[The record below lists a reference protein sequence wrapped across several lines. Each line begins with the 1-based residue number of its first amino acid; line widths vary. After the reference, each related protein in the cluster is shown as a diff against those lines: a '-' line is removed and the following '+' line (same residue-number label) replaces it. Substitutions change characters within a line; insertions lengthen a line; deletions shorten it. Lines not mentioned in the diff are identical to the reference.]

1 MHTIEEIEK
10 RRTEILTEMEA
21 EGADLPALLKEM
33 RQLHAEE
40 MELRAQASAAEE
52 TRRRVAGGSGTR
64 VRSFSDL
71 GNLRAPAQG
80 QTEQRQAMTVDSAE
94 YRRAYIC
101 DLMGRDMDAET
112 RAAFTATTANTGVVV
127 PTTLLDEIWDLVSG
141 QHVIMGDINVLRTG
155 TTLEILKHTAIT
167 AGAAKQVAENAANDD
182 EQNTFVKV
190 TLAGKDFSKT
200 IKISYALQTMAVPA
214 FEKYLTQEIA
224 NGISEAMAAH
234 TVSAIE
240 TGMAAGNK
248 VAVTAAKGLTYADLT
263 KAFGQLKRASKVVVY
278 ATRSTIYNRL
288 VSMVDTTGRPIFQ
301 PSLQAGAEGV
311 LLGAQ
316 IKIEDAVADD
326 KLLIGDPTKVTCNMV
341 QDIMIETDRDISNH
355 VNIMSGYARG
365 ESALI
370 DDVAFAEITIS

>member
-10 RRTEILTEMEA
+10 RRAVILTEMET

-52 TRRRVAGGSGTR
+52 PRRRVAAGSGTL

-71 GNLRAPAQG
+71 GNLRTPAQG

-94 YRRAYIC
+94 YRHAYIC

-155 TTLEILKHTAIT
+155 TTLEILKHTAIA

-200 IKISYALQTMAVPA
+200 IKISYALQTMAIPA

-224 NGISEAMAAH
+224 NGISEAMATH

-248 VAVTAAKGLTYADLT
+248 VAVTASKGLTYADLT
-263 KAFGQLKRASKVVVY
+263 KAFGQLKRASNVVVY

-316 IKIEDAVADD
+316 IKIEDAVDND
-326 KLLIGDPTKVTCNMV
+326 KLLIGDPSKVTCNMV

>member
-71 GNLRAPAQG
+71 GDLRAPAQD

-101 DLMGRDMDAET
+101 DLMGRDLDAET

-155 TTLEILKHTAIT
+155 TTLEILKHTAVT

-200 IKISYALQTMAVPA
+200 IKISYALQTMAIPA

-248 VAVTAAKGLTYADLT
+248 VAVTASKGLTYADLT

-326 KLLIGDPTKVTCNMV
+326 KLLIGDPSKVTCNMV

>member
-1 MHTIEEIEK
+1 MHTIEEIEA
-10 RRTEILTEMEA
+10 RRAQILTEMEA
-21 EGADLPALLKEM
+21 EGADLPALLQEM

-40 MELRAQASAAEE
+40 LTLRRQAQENAQ
-52 TRRRVAGGSGTR
+52 RRRQAAGGGGL
-64 VRSFSDL
+64 VRDFTGL
-71 GNLRAPAQG
+71 GEPLSVNG
-80 QTEQRQAMTVDSAE
+80 QNPPQRRTMTVDSAE

-101 DLMGRDMDAET
+101 DLMGRDLDTET
-112 RAAFTATTANTGVVV
+112 RAAFTATTATTGVVV

-141 QHVIMGDINVLRTG
+141 QHAIMGDITVLRTG
-155 TTLEILKHTAIT
+155 TIIDIAKHTAVT

-190 TLAGKDFSKT
+190 TLAGKDFAKT
-200 IKISYALQTMAVPA
+200 VKISYALQTMAIPA

-224 NGISEAMAAH
+224 SGISEAMAAH

-240 TGMAAGNK
+240 GSLAEGNK
-248 VAVTAAKGLTYADLT
+248 VAVAAAKGLTYADLT

-326 KLLIGDPTKVTCNMV
+326 KLLIGDPSKVTCNMV
-341 QDIMIETDRDISNH
+341 QDIMIETDRDIAKH

>member
-1 MHTIEEIEK
+1 MHTIEEIEA
-10 RRTEILTEMEA
+10 RRAQILTEMEA
-21 EGADLPALLKEM
+21 EGADLPALLQEM
-33 RQLHAEE
+33 RQLHDEE
-40 MELRAQASAAEE
+40 LKLRQKAQTNAQ
-52 TRRRVAGGSGTR
+52 TRARVAAGSGTT
-64 VRSFSDL
+64 VRDFAESGQL
-71 GNLRAPAQG
+71 GVPAAQ
-80 QTEQRQAMTVDSAE
+80 EAAQRQAMTVDSAE

-101 DLMGRDMDAET
+101 DLMGRDLDAQT
-112 RAAFTATTANTGVVV
+112 RAAYTATTATTGVVV

-141 QHVIMGDINVLRTG
+141 QHAIMGDITVLRTG
-155 TTLEILKHTAIT
+155 TIIDIAKHTAVT
-167 AGAAKQVAENAANDD
+167 AGAAKQVVENAANDD

-190 TLAGKDFSKT
+190 TLSGKDFSKT
-200 IKISYALQTMAVPA
+200 IKLSYALQTMAIPA

-224 NGISEAMAAH
+224 NGISEAMASH
-234 TVSAIE
+234 TVTAIE
-240 TGMAAGNK
+240 NGLAEGNK
-248 VAVTAAKGLTYADLT
+248 VAVAAAKGLTYADLT
-263 KAFGQLKRASKVVVY
+263 KAFGTLKRASKVVVY

-301 PSLQAGAEGV
+301 PSMQAGAEGV

-341 QDIMIETDRDISNH
+341 QDIMIETDRDISKH

-370 DDVAFAEITIS
+370 DDKAFAEITIA

>member
-1 MHTIEEIEK
+1 MHTIEEIEA
-10 RRTEILTEMEA
+10 RRTQILTEMEA
-21 EGADLPALLKEM
+21 EGADLPALLQEM

-40 MELRAQASAAEE
+40 LTLRRQAQENAQ
-52 TRRRVAGGSGTR
+52 RRRQAAGGGGL
-64 VRSFSDL
+64 VRDFTGL
-71 GNLRAPAQG
+71 GEPLSANG
-80 QTEQRQAMTVDSAE
+80 QNPLQRRTMTVDSAE

-101 DLMGRDMDAET
+101 DLMGRDMDTET
-112 RAAFTATTANTGVVV
+112 RAAFTATTATTGVVV

-141 QHVIMGDINVLRTG
+141 QHAIMGDITVLRTG
-155 TTLEILKHTAIT
+155 TIIDIAKHTAVT
-167 AGAAKQVAENAANDD
+167 AGAAKQVAESAANDD

-190 TLAGKDFSKT
+190 TLAGKDFAKT
-200 IKISYALQTMAVPA
+200 VKISYALQTMAIPA

-224 NGISEAMAAH
+224 SGISEAMAAH

-240 TGMAAGNK
+240 GSLAEGNK
-248 VAVTAAKGLTYADLT
+248 VAVAAAKGLTYADLT
-263 KAFGQLKRASKVVVY
+263 KAFGTLKRASKVVVY
-278 ATRSTIYNRL
+278 GTRATIYNRL

-301 PSLQAGAEGV
+301 PSLQAGAEGL

-341 QDIMIETDRDISNH
+341 QDIMIETDRDIAKH

-370 DDVAFAEITIS
+370 DDTAFAQITIA

>member
-10 RRTEILTEMEA
+10 RRAEILTEMETD
-21 EGADLPALLKEM
+21 GADLPALLKEM
-33 RQLHAEE
+33 RQLHDEE
-40 MELRAQASAAEE
+40 IKLRAQAEANAE
-52 TRRRVAGGSGTR
+52 RRRQVSAGAGTLI
-64 VRSFSDL
+64 RSFSDL
-71 GNLRAPAQG
+71 GDPLVPAAQ
-80 QTEQRQAMTVDSAE
+80 QPEQRQIMTVDSAE

-101 DLMGRDMDAET
+101 DLMGRDLDTET

-127 PTTLLDEIWDLVSG
+127 PTTLLNEIWDLVSG
-141 QHVIMGDINVLRTG
+141 QHAIMGDINVLRTG
-155 TTLEILKHTAIT
+155 TTIDILKHTAIT

-200 IKISYALQTMAVPA
+200 INISYALQTMAIPA

-234 TVSAIE
+234 TVTAIE
-240 TGMAAGNK
+240 SGMAAGNK
-248 VAVTAAKGLTYADLT
+248 VAVAAAKGLTYADLT
-263 KAFGQLKRASKVVVY
+263 KAFGTLKRASKVVVY

-301 PSLQAGAEGV
+301 PSMQAGAEGV

-341 QDIMIETDRDISNH
+341 QDIMIETDRDISKH

-370 DDVAFAEITIS
+370 DDKAFAEITIA

>member
-71 GNLRAPAQG
+71 GNLRAPAQD

-101 DLMGRDMDAET
+101 DLMGRDLDTET

-127 PTTLLDEIWDLVSG
+127 PTTLLNEIWDLVSG
-141 QHVIMGDINVLRTG
+141 QHAIMGDINVLRTG
-155 TTLEILKHTAIT
+155 TTIDILKHTAIT

-200 IKISYALQTMAVPA
+200 INISYALQAMSIPA

-234 TVSAIE
+234 TVAAIE

-248 VAVTAAKGLTYADLT
+248 VAVAAAKGLTYADLT

-326 KLLIGDPTKVTCNMV
+326 KLLIGDPSKVTCNMV
-341 QDIMIETDRDISNH
+341 QDIMIETDRDIAKH

>member
-71 GNLRAPAQG
+71 GNLRAPAQD

-101 DLMGRDMDAET
+101 DLMGRDLDAET

-155 TTLEILKHTAIT
+155 TTLEILKHTAVT

-200 IKISYALQTMAVPA
+200 IKISYALQTMAIPA

-248 VAVTAAKGLTYADLT
+248 VAVTASKGLTYADLT

-326 KLLIGDPTKVTCNMV
+326 KLLIGDPSKVTCNMV

>member
-71 GNLRAPAQG
+71 GNLRAPAQD

-101 DLMGRDMDAET
+101 DLMGRDLDAET

-155 TTLEILKHTAIT
+155 TTLEILKHTAVT

-200 IKISYALQTMAVPA
+200 IKISYALQTMAIPA

-248 VAVTAAKGLTYADLT
+248 VAVTASKGLTYADLT

-326 KLLIGDPTKVTCNMV
+326 KLLIGAPSKVTCNMV

>member
-1 MHTIEEIEK
+1 MHTIEEIEA
-10 RRTEILTEMEA
+10 RRTQILTEMEA
-21 EGADLPALLKEM
+21 EGADLPALLQEM

-40 MELRAQASAAEE
+40 LTLRRQAQENAQ
-52 TRRRVAGGSGTR
+52 RRLQAAGGGGL
-64 VRSFSDL
+64 VRDFTGL
-71 GNLRAPAQG
+71 GEPLSANG
-80 QTEQRQAMTVDSAE
+80 QNPLQRRTMTVDSAE

-101 DLMGRDMDAET
+101 DLMGRDMDTET
-112 RAAFTATTANTGVVV
+112 RAAFTATTATTGVVV

-141 QHVIMGDINVLRTG
+141 QHAIMGDITVLRTG
-155 TTLEILKHTAIT
+155 TIIDIAKHTAVT

-190 TLAGKDFSKT
+190 TLAGKDFAKT
-200 IKISYALQTMAVPA
+200 VKISYALQTMAIPA

-224 NGISEAMAAH
+224 SGISEAMAAH

-240 TGMAAGNK
+240 GSLAEGNK
-248 VAVTAAKGLTYADLT
+248 VAVAAAKGLTYADLT
-263 KAFGQLKRASKVVVY
+263 KAFGTLKRASKVVVY
-278 ATRSTIYNRL
+278 GTRATIYNRL

-301 PSLQAGAEGV
+301 PSLQAGAEGL

-370 DDVAFAEITIS
+370 DDTAFAQITIA